1 MAGAPSR
8 ASSADAA
15 GRISDIAV
23 SEHDS
28 RMCGADIHRLQQCR
42 MLPAAPRQG
51 AELRLSSRCLSM
63 SELRDPWRGLGNP
76 ERACSQMRSG
86 WPAARASAV
95 LVAAAATGH
104 PAHPWPHARSETPQ
118 GAEIPFGR
126 LLVETGDPEKYSP
139 GAEVAIGAYR
149 FRCSRIL
156 GRGSFSEVW
165 SSEVVGGPEHQ
176 HQEVALKDITCQ
188 SQADLQQALL
198 EAALLERFQGAATAP
213 PGRPPAMRVPRYVAH
228 RVDRRPGSGSW
239 RVRMAMA
246 RLPGESLDSYLQR
259 PPPVGQDGPASV
271 RRGCALAA
279 QLLRQLGPTLAQV
292 SAHAWHRDVNSHNIL
307 VSDALDGGRLR
318 ACGDAEEAGQRASF
332 WLIDFGLAVDSAT
345 WPAAWPSADVA
356 GDCRYWPPSS
366 FLMSLYGPDETAAHR
381 GFCNQYKTRL
391 DITGLGLAA
400 LEILCSTAL
409 ASSYTWGADG
419 LRGSWRRLF
428 QAWERYREDVTR
440 WHTMIFHVFST
451 GGDVNPLYQKLGQE
465 RVVDKMAGHMA
476 KMRSLLHA
484 CTMRTEDVQVR
495 SLLNVLAEMI
505 DEQSSLGLEQAVEAL
520 DPNRFQPIRALS
532 FVPVPPQ
539 AAGAKG
545 QLAPACHRRPRHH
558 FAGA

>member
-1 MAGAPSR
+1 MAMTASHGSAKQPVAQCTSAAAAHPR
-8 ASSADAA
+8 A
-15 GRISDIAV
+15 
-23 SEHDS
+23 
-28 RMCGADIHRLQQCR
+28 
-42 MLPAAPRQG
+42 PAA
-51 AELRLSSRCLSM
+51 
-63 SELRDPWRGLGNP
+63 W
-76 ERACSQMRSG
+76 
-86 WPAARASAV
+86 AS
-95 LVAAAATGH
+95 LVAAPAAAL
-104 PAHPWPHARSETPQ
+104 PSD
-118 GAEIPFGR
+118 
-126 LLVETGDPEKYSP
+126 GDPEKYSP
-139 GAEVAIGAYR
+139 GAEVVIGAHR

-165 SSEVVGGPEHQ
+165 SSEVVGGPEYQ

-198 EAALLERFQGAATAP
+198 EATLLERFQSAAVAL
-213 PGRPPAMRVPRYVAH
+213 PGQGLPAMRIPRYVAH
-228 RVDRRPGSGSW
+228 RVDRRPGGGGGW
-239 RVRMAMA
+239 RVRMAMS

-318 ACGDAEEAGQRASF
+318 ASGDAEEVGQRASF

-381 GFCNQYKTRL
+381 DYCNQYKTRL

-465 RVVDKMAGHMA
+465 RVVDKVAGHMA

-484 CTMRTEDVQVR
+484 CTMRTEDAQVR
-495 SLLNVLAEMI
+495 GLLNVLAEMI

-520 DPNRFQPIRALS
+520 DPSRFQPLRALS
-532 FVPVPPQ
+532 SFVPMPPQ

-545 QLAPACHRRPRHH
+545 QQPAPACGRRPRHH